1 MLNSTKILT
10 FNAYDPVKTILFL
23 FGQRVSGFAADTK
36 IVISRNNDNII
47 PHVGVDGE
55 ISNALSRDQSG
66 VMTVSLQNTAPWN
79 GYLAQWQKQAS
90 VTGLVFFPV
99 QVEGSQGLSLNTVG
113 WIQRQPDLTYGTEVG
128 QMDWEIGILD
138 AWLSPDNLQGWVG
151 NVAGLLG
158 LDQ

>member
-10 FNAYDPVKTILFL
+10 FNAYDPVKTILYL

-36 IVISRNNDNII
+36 IVITRNNDNIT

-55 ISNALSRDQSG
+55 ISTALSRDQSG
-66 VMTVSLQNTAPWN
+66 VLTVSLQNTAAWN
-79 GYLAQWQKQAS
+79 GYMAQWQKQAS
-90 VTGLVFFPV
+90 VTGQVFFPV

-113 WIQRQPDLTYGTEVG
+113 WIQRQPDLTYGSEVG

-138 AWLSPDNLQGWVG
+138 AWLSPDNIQGVLNNIGGLVG
-151 NVAGLLG
+151 IV
-158 LDQ
+158 

>member
-10 FNAYDPVKTILFL
+10 FNAYDPVKTILYL

-55 ISNALSRDQSG
+55 ISTALSRDQSG
-66 VMTVSLQNTAPWN
+66 VLTVSLQNTAQWN
-79 GYLAQWQKQAS
+79 AYLAEWQKQAS

-138 AWLSPDNLQGWVG
+138 AWLSPDNITGWVG
-151 NVAGLLG
+151 NIGGLLG